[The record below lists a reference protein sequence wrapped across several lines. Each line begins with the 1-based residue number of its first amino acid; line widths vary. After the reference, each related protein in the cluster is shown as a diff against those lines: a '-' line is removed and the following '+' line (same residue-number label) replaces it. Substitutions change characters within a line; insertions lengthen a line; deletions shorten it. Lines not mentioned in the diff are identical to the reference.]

1 MIYIDMDGVLADFEG
16 YIRSKETN
24 VTPESFCRVVVQN
37 YKECFLISKV
47 IDKNLK
53 LLSGEYRLLSSLPG
67 ISEMLAYTTPDKID
81 EISYTL
87 RENKLMFAENLGVKR
102 ENVIILNNPS
112 EKKLYAKDNILYD
125 DYQKNINEWINAG
138 GVGILVK

>member
-1 MIYIDMDGVLADFEG
+1 
-16 YIRSKETN
+16 
-24 VTPESFCRVVVQN
+24 
-37 YKECFLISKV
+37 
-47 IDKNLK
+47 
-53 LLSGEYRLLSSLPG
+53 
-67 ISEMLAYTTPDKID
+67 MLAYTTPDKID